1 MSDVDPIEPLMNFIQ
16 NELRASPGAGSI
28 SAEDDLLGGG
38 HIDSMGIMRL
48 VTFLESEFGVS
59 VPPED
64 VTIDHFQSG
73 NTIAEYIRVARVDQG
88 S

>member
-1 MSDVDPIEPLMNFIQ
+1 MSFIQHELMGNQTDPI
-16 NELRASPGAGSI
+16 STD
-28 SAEDDLLGGG
+28 DDLLGGG

-48 VTFLESEFGVS
+48 VAFLETEFGVS

-64 VTIDHFQSG
+64 VTIENFETPQ
-73 NTIAEYIRVARVDQG
+73 TIADYVQAACRDR